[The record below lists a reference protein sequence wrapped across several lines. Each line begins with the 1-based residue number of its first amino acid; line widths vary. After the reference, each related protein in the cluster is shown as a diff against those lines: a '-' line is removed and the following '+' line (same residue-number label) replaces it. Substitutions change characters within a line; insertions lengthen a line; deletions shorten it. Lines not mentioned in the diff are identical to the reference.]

1 MDSTQR
7 SAGASGARGKLLF
20 LVGFAL
26 YFAALWFLWDK
37 PVLWD
42 KPAIYPIKVFVV
54 LLHEISHGLAA
65 LATGGAIEKI
75 VLDSNEGGACH
86 CPGGNAFITLSAGY
100 LGSLLWG
107 VVLLEAAGS
116 PRLPKRLLV
125 FLLGAAVA
133 AVSVLYVRNGFG
145 LLFGLGFGTA
155 LMVSGKLLGP
165 AASKVVLITLGLT
178 SCLYAILDIK
188 SDVLDRPHLMSDAA
202 MLAERIPGTSTA
214 MWGILWITI
223 AVAVSALFFR
233 RAYRAA

>member
-7 SAGASGARGKLLF
+7 SSGASGARGKLLF
-20 LVGFAL
+20 LVGFAV
-26 YFAALWFLWDK
+26 YFAALLFF
-37 PVLWD
+37 WD

-65 LATGGAIEKI
+65 LATGGTIEKI

-86 CPGGNAFITLSAGY
+86 CPDGNAFITLSAGY

-107 VVLLEAAGS
+107 VALLEAAGS
-116 PRLPKRLLV
+116 RRVPNRLVV
-125 FLLGAAVA
+125 FLLGAAVV
-133 AVSVLYVRNGFG
+133 AVSVFYVDKDNWFG
-145 LLFGLGFGTA
+145 KLFGLGFGTA

-165 AASKVVLITLGLT
+165 AASKVVLTTLGLT

-202 MLAERIPGTSTA
+202 MLAELIPGTSTT